1 MMVNIL
7 TELAALRKSREHK
20 TPARIN
26 RENKTPA
33 RMDGR
38 RIFENSLGLPTFI
51 LCTGQKP
58 PTTGQS
64 PVFKAASFAHFVLA
78 LPIRVV
84 TTAVNTLCL
93 NILLNYTVMGT
104 LLLQLISKKRTFAPV
119 LHFIKLGLL

>member
-58 PTTGQS
+58 PIFGRNLSSACTI
-64 PVFKAASFAHFVLA
+64 H
-78 LPIRVV
+78 
-84 TTAVNTLCL
+84 
-93 NILLNYTVMGT
+93 
-104 LLLQLISKKRTFAPV
+104 KKRENKSLNFTNP
-119 LHFIKLGLL
+119 